1 MQIQYSYEEGKRSA
15 LKSFADPSVNLLDSF
30 PSPSQIHLRLFAIHI
45 ASLATCSATGVPPPP
60 LPRLHIPLPAIS
72 PLYRSGACC

>member
-1 MQIQYSYEEGKRSA
+1 MQIQYSYEEGKRSD
-15 LKSFADPSVNLLDSF
+15 LKSFADPSMNLLDSL
-30 PSPSQIHLRLFAIHI
+30 PSPSQIHLSLFAIHI
-45 ASLATCSATGVPPPP
+45 VTCSATGVPPPQ